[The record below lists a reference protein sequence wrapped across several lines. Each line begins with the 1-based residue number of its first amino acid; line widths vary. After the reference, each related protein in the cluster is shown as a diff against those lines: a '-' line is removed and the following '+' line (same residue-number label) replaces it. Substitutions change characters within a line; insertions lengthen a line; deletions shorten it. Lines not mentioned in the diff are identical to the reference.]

1 VGHLGL
7 NTMIPMLPDN
17 LPALSPR
24 PRDAHKGV
32 FGRVLICGGSQGMIG
47 APSLTANAA
56 LRSGAGLV
64 TIAIP
69 HAIQMAVATLCPC
82 AMTLPLADEPSE
94 ALREFAQV
102 SQSADVL
109 AIGPGMGVG
118 SAQEQIVRWALSQER
133 PLVLDA
139 DGLNNLARIEGW
151 PSLRRCPLVLTPHP
165 GEFATLTRRT
175 VAEIQS
181 DRVAALQAAPF
192 LNEKSV
198 ICVLKGAGTL
208 VCDGERIYTNDTGNP
223 GMATGGSGDVL
234 TGMVAA
240 LLMQLDDP
248 FGATCLAVRTHGRA
262 GDLAADRLGQTSL
275 IATDLIDE
283 LPNAFGKII

>member
-1 VGHLGL
+1 
-7 NTMIPMLPDN
+7 M
-17 LPALSPR
+17 
-24 PRDAHKGV
+24 
-32 FGRVLICGGSQGMIG
+32 LICGGSQGMIG

-56 LRSGAGLV
+56 LRSGAGWV
-64 TIAIP
+64 TAAIP
-69 HAIQMAVATLCPC
+69 KQIQVAVATLCPC
-82 AMTLPLADEPSE
+82 AMTLPLDDEPSA
-94 ALREFAQV
+94 ALREFAQAAG
-102 SQSADVL
+102 SADVL

-118 SAQEQIVRWALSQER
+118 LAQEQIIRWALQQET

-139 DGLNNLARIEGW
+139 DGLNNLARIDGW
-151 PSLRRCPLVLTPHP
+151 PALRRGPLVLTPHP
-165 GEFATLTRRT
+165 GEFATLTGCT
-175 VAEIQS
+175 VTEIQT
-181 DRVAALQAAPF
+181 DRIAALQAAPF
-192 LNEKSV
+192 LHNGTAEASCDAPL

-208 VCDGERIYTNDTGNP
+208 VCDGARIYTNDTGNP

-234 TGMVAA
+234 TGMVAS

-283 LPNAFGKII
+283 LPNAFGEIV

>member
-1 VGHLGL
+1 
-7 NTMIPMLPDN
+7 MISILPDN
-17 LPALSPR
+17 LPALSSR

-32 FGRVLICGGSQGMIG
+32 FGRLLICGGSQGMIG

-64 TIAIP
+64 TVAIP
-69 HAIQMAVATLCPC
+69 HAIQRAVATLCPC
-82 AMTLPLADEPSE
+82 AITLPLADDPAA
-94 ALREFAQV
+94 ALRQFAQV
-102 SQSADVL
+102 AESAAVL

-118 SAQEQIVRWALSQER
+118 PAQEQLIRWALSQET

-165 GEFATLTRRT
+165 GEFATLTGRT
-175 VAEIQS
+175 VADIQS
-181 DRVAALQAAPF
+181 DRVATLQAAPF
-192 LNEKSV
+192 LNDASV

-208 VCDGERIYTNDTGNP
+208 VCDGQRIYTNDTGNP

-234 TGMVAA
+234 TGMVAS
-240 LLMQLDDP
+240 LWMQLDDP
-248 FGATCLAVRTHGRA
+248 FGGTCLAVRTHGRA
-262 GDLAADRLGQTSL
+262 GDLAADRLGETSL

-283 LPNAFGKII
+283 LPNAFGELV